1 MNELVEKNQQGL
13 AISDD
18 TKALIVS
25 GVSKTLC
32 ESIDSGQG
40 RLKSG

>member
-1 MNELVEKNQQGL
+1 MKVLPIERQSDL

-25 GVSKTLC
+25 GVS
-32 ESIDSGQG
+32 ERGE
-40 RLKSG
+40 